1 MRIGLTVNRDK
12 PAARRF
18 VSELVRWLRTEGH
31 EPVLATS
38 TARDF
43 RLKAECCPARDLV
56 RRVDLVV
63 ALGGD
68 GTLLRAARLIGRR
81 EVPIMGVNLGGLGFL
96 TEFSTGEAR
105 RGIRAFARGRH
116 REEPRMVLA
125 CSYGRRRGFVLND
138 CAVNMGRTSRV
149 IKVVARTAEDF
160 ITRFVGDGVVVS
172 TPTGSTAYSLAA
184 GGPVVYP
191 TMDAILLTP
200 LSPHALATRP
210 IILPAD
216 VVLEL
221 ELAPESEPA
230 TLNLDGQQVWRLTP
244 GRPVRVTRAD
254 FHVRLV
260 TPRSKT
266 YFSILRDKMKWSGG
280 RI

>member
-1 MRIGLTVNRDK
+1 
-12 PAARRF
+12 
-18 VSELVRWLRTEGH
+18 
-31 EPVLATS
+31 
-38 TARDF
+38 
-43 RLKAECCPARDLV
+43 
-56 RRVDLVV
+56 
-63 ALGGD
+63 
-68 GTLLRAARLIGRR
+68 
-81 EVPIMGVNLGGLGFL
+81 
-96 TEFSTGEAR
+96 
-105 RGIRAFARGRH
+105 
-116 REEPRMVLA
+116 
-125 CSYGRRRGFVLND
+125 
-138 CAVNMGRTSRV
+138 
-149 IKVVARTAEDF
+149 
-160 ITRFVGDGVVVS
+160 VVVS

-230 TLNLDGQQVWRLTP
+230 TLNLDGQQVWRLAP
-244 GRPVRVTRAD
+244 GRPVQITRAD

-260 TPRSKT
+260 TPRRKT